1 MFYAEITRPASVRP
15 RRTGVPVPEETP
27 ESPVSR
33 SWSRSTERAAAILA
47 CFSLEEPRL
56 RVSEI
61 AKRLGLHPSSV
72 YRYLEALEAA
82 YLVERDEEF
91 GGFKPS
97 LRIVELSA
105 VVLRNL
111 EVRRQALDEMDS
123 LRDELGLLVNLG
135 VLRDADVIH
144 VAHAFPT
151 GWPRENMDV
160 GRPAAAHATSLG
172 KVLLAALPLEEAVR
186 RVLSAGWRSYTQ
198 HSIQSESALRAE
210 LAKVAEAG
218 HAIDD
223 EERNIGIVCVAVPIR
238 AADSKVAAA
247 LSVTGRA
254 DSIRQRGTD
263 QLAARLTKSAVRISS
278 RMGRSPE
285 MLAYL

>member
-1 MFYAEITRPASVRP
+1 
-15 RRTGVPVPEETP
+15 VPEETP
-27 ESPVSR
+27 SPPPSH

-61 AKRLGLHPSSV
+61 AKRLELHPSSV

-82 YLVERDEEF
+82 HLVERDEQF
-91 GGFKPS
+91 GGYKPG
-97 LRIVELSA
+97 LRIVELSV

-111 EVRRQALDEMDS
+111 EVRRQALDEMDG
-123 LRDELGLLVNLG
+123 LRDEMGLLVNLG

-144 VAHAFPT
+144 VAHAFPV

-172 KVLLAALPLEEAVR
+172 KVLLASLPLEEAVR
-186 RVLSAGWRSYTQ
+186 RVLNAGWRSYTP
-198 HSIQSESALRAE
+198 HSIQSESSLRTE
-210 LAKVAEAG
+210 LAKVAESG
-218 HAIDD
+218 FAIDE
-223 EERNIGIVCVAVPIR
+223 EERNLGIMCVAVPIR
-238 AADSKVAAA
+238 AADSKVVAA
-247 LSVTGRA
+247 LSATGRS
-254 DSIRQRGTD
+254 DSIRQQGTD
-263 QLAARLTKSAVRISS
+263 KLAARLTRSAHRISV
-278 RMGRSPE
+278 RMGRSGD